1 MKQSP
6 GPTCLSRD
14 CVSRATTLQDDKSSG
29 GSPEDPHNL
38 LTTSL
43 QLLLL
48 KQNTSLLN
56 LSWETK
62 FHKHCPLREVLVF
75 LHFQQYSKQSSL
87 RKLICK
93 PQTSSQSLK
102 SLKTGFLSL
111 NAYCRSNR
119 LHCKI
124 YYQLNA
130 QLWTEAR
137 VEYHDSNKK

>member
-14 CVSRATTLQDDKSSG
+14 RVSRATTLQDDKSSG

-48 KQNTSLLN
+48 KQDTSLLN

-75 LHFQQYSKQSSL
+75 PTLST
-87 RKLICK
+87 I
-93 PQTSSQSLK
+93 
-102 SLKTGFLSL
+102 LKTVLSQKTYL
-111 NAYCRSNR
+111 QASDIFSEF
-119 LHCKI
+119 KVS
-124 YYQLNA
+124 
-130 QLWTEAR
+130 EDR
-137 VEYHDSNKK
+137 VSVSKHILQE